1 MYACYHLDPG
11 TTHRKEYLMNPL
23 DVAQTYFDSW
33 NQRDPAAIV
42 ATFAEGGTY
51 SDPIAAGLSGPA
63 LAANAS
69 RLFAAFPDLSFEILS
84 AAQTGDHSVA
94 AQWMMR
100 GTNTGPL
107 AGSPPTG
114 KAVALPGADFIT
126 VDGDKIRAV
135 QGYFDQK
142 AYLEQ
147 LGLQVIAQPY
157 SVGPIS
163 FGTGI
168 TMQVGKHTKPGAF
181 SLTSIRIRADEMQ
194 QLQEYTMPI
203 LAELAQMPG
212 FISFTALGANN
223 CAYTI
228 TAWEDAESAS
238 QMLRAGAHREA
249 MQVFFGREFAEG
261 GTTSV
266 WIPHHINALWVRCTA
281 CGRMCDYDQ
290 DEGKCQC
297 GQSLPHLPYW

>member
-1 MYACYHLDPG
+1 MKPIDI
-11 TTHRKEYLMNPL
+11 
-23 DVAQTYFDSW
+23 AQHYFDAW

-51 SDPIAAGLSGPA
+51 SDPTVPA
-63 LAANAS
+63 LTGSALATYTS
-69 RLFAAFPDLSFEILS
+69 GLFAAFPDLSFEIVS
-84 AAQTGDHSVA
+84 AAQTGDHAIA

-107 AGSPPTG
+107 AGGPPTG

-126 VDGDKIRAV
+126 VDGDKIRSV

-142 AYLEQ
+142 TFLEQ

-157 SVGPIS
+157 SLGPFS
-163 FGTGI
+163 FGTGA

-181 SLTSIRIRADEMQ
+181 SLTSIRVRSDEVQ
-194 QLQEYTMPI
+194 QLNEYGTRVLGEM
-203 LAELAQMPG
+203 AQMPG
-212 FISFTALGANN
+212 FISFAGLLANN
-223 CAYTI
+223 CGYTI

-238 QMLRAGAHREA
+238 QMLRANAHREA
-249 MQVFFGREFAEG
+249 MKVFLGSDFAEG
-261 GTTSV
+261 GMTSV

-281 CGRMCDYDQ
+281 CGRMSDYDR

-297 GQSLPHLPYW
+297 GQELPHLPYW

>member
-1 MYACYHLDPG
+1 MKPIDI
-11 TTHRKEYLMNPL
+11 
-23 DVAQTYFDSW
+23 AQHYFDAW
-33 NQRDPAAIV
+33 NRRDPAAII

-51 SDPIAAGLSGPA
+51 SDPTVPA
-63 LAANAS
+63 LTGSALATHTS
-69 RLFAAFPDLSFEILS
+69 GLFAAFPDLSFEIVN
-84 AAQTGDHSVA
+84 AAQAGDHAVA

-107 AGSPPTG
+107 AGGPPTG
-114 KAVALPGADFIT
+114 STVALPGADFIT
-126 VDGDKIRAV
+126 IDGDKIRSV

-142 AYLEQ
+142 IFLEQ

-157 SVGPIS
+157 AVGPIS
-163 FGTGI
+163 FGTGA

-181 SLTSIRIRADEMQ
+181 SLTSIRVRSDEEQ
-194 QLQEYTMPI
+194 QLQAYSMPI

-212 FISFTALGANN
+212 FISFTALFANN
-223 CAYTI
+223 CGYTI

-249 MQVFFGREFAEG
+249 MQVFFGSEFAEG
-261 GTTSV
+261 GMTSV

-281 CGRMCDYDQ
+281 CGRMSDYAQ
-290 DEGKCQC
+290 DDGKCQC

>member
-1 MYACYHLDPG
+1 
-11 TTHRKEYLMNPL
+11 MNPL
-23 DVAQTYFDSW
+23 DVAQTYFDAW
-33 NQRDPAAIV
+33 NQRDPADII

-51 SDPIAAGLSGPA
+51 SDPTVPA
-63 LAANAS
+63 LTGSALATHAGG
-69 RLFAAFPDLSFEILS
+69 LFAAFPDLSFEIVS
-84 AAQTGDHSVA
+84 AAQAGDHAVV

-107 AGSPPTG
+107 AGGPPTG
-114 KAVALPGADFIT
+114 STVALPGADFIT
-126 VDGDKIRAV
+126 IDGDKIRAV

-142 AYLEQ
+142 IFLEQ

-157 SVGPIS
+157 AVGPIS
-163 FGTGI
+163 FGTGA

-181 SLTSIRIRADEMQ
+181 SLTSIRIRSDEVQ
-194 QLQEYTMPI
+194 QLTEYSMPI

-212 FISFTALGANN
+212 FISFTTLLANN
-223 CAYTI
+223 CGYTI

-238 QMLRAGAHREA
+238 QMLRASAHREA
-249 MQVFFGREFAEG
+249 MKVFLGSNFAEG
-261 GTTSV
+261 GMTSV

-281 CGRMCDYDQ
+281 CGRMSDYEQ

>member
-1 MYACYHLDPG
+1 MKPIDI
-11 TTHRKEYLMNPL
+11 
-23 DVAQTYFDSW
+23 AQHYFDAW

-51 SDPIAAGLSGPA
+51 SDPTVPA
-63 LAANAS
+63 LTGSALATHTS
-69 RLFAAFPDLSFEILS
+69 GLFAAFPDLSFEIVS
-84 AAQTGDHSVA
+84 AAETGGKSPGLSCHTIA

-107 AGSPPTG
+107 VGGPPTG
-114 KAVALPGADFIT
+114 KTVALPGADFIT
-126 VDGDKIRAV
+126 VDGDKIRSV

-142 AYLEQ
+142 AFLEQ

-157 SVGPIS
+157 SLGPIS
-163 FGTGI
+163 FGTGA

-181 SLTSIRIRADEMQ
+181 SLTSIRVRSDEVQ
-194 QLQEYTMPI
+194 QLQEYSMPI

-212 FISFTALGANN
+212 FISFTSLFADNRG
-223 CAYTI
+223 YTI

-249 MQVFFGREFAEG
+249 MKVFLSSNFAEG
-261 GTTSV
+261 GMTSV

-281 CGRMCDYDQ
+281 CGRMSDYDQ
-290 DEGKCQC
+290 DEGKCKC
-297 GQSLPHLPYW
+297 GQSLPILPYW

>member
-1 MYACYHLDPG
+1 MH
-11 TTHRKEYLMNPL
+11 PL
-23 DVAQTYFDSW
+23 DVAHTYFDAW
-33 NQRDPAAIV
+33 NRHDPAAIV

-51 SDPIAAGLSGPA
+51 SDPTVPP
-63 LAANAS
+63 LAAEAMIAYTS
-69 RLFAAFPDLSFEILS
+69 GLFAAFPNLSFEVVS
-84 AAQTGDHSVA
+84 AAQTGDQSVA
-94 AQWMMR
+94 AQWMMH

-142 AYLEQ
+142 AFLEQ
-147 LGLQVIAQPY
+147 LGLQVIVQPY
-157 SVGPIS
+157 AIGPIS
-163 FGTGI
+163 FGTGS

-181 SLTSIRIRADEMQ
+181 SLTSIRIRSDEFQ
-194 QLQEYTMPI
+194 KLQEYSMPI
-203 LAELAQMPG
+203 LAQLAQMPG
-212 FISFTALGANN
+212 FISLTTLFVNN
-223 CAYTI
+223 SGYTI

-238 QMLRAGAHREA
+238 QLLRAGAHREA
-249 MQVFFGREFAEG
+249 MKVFFGSKFAEG
-261 GTTSV
+261 GMTSV
-266 WIPHHINALWVRCTA
+266 WIPHHINALWVRCTT
-281 CGRMCDYDQ
+281 CGRMSDYDQ

>member
-1 MYACYHLDPG
+1 
-11 TTHRKEYLMNPL
+11 MNPL
-23 DVAQTYFDSW
+23 DVAQTYFDAW
-33 NQRDPAAIV
+33 NRRDPVAIV
-42 ATFAEGGTY
+42 ATFADGGTY
-51 SDPIAAGLSGPA
+51 SDPTVPA
-63 LAANAS
+63 LTGSALATHTAG
-69 RLFAAFPDLSFEILS
+69 LFAAFPDLTFEIVS
-84 AAQTGDHSVA
+84 AAQEGDHAVA

-107 AGSPPTG
+107 AGGPPTG
-114 KAVALPGADFIT
+114 STVALPGADFIT
-126 VDGDKIRAV
+126 VEADKIRAV

-142 AYLEQ
+142 TFLEQ

-157 SVGPIS
+157 AIGPIS
-163 FGTGI
+163 FGTGV

-194 QLQEYTMPI
+194 QLQEYSMPI

-223 CAYTI
+223 SAYTI

-249 MQVFFGREFAEG
+249 MQAFLGREFAEG
-261 GTTSV
+261 GMTSV
-266 WIPHHINALWVRCTA
+266 WIPHHINALWVRCPA
-281 CGRMCDYDQ
+281 CGRMSDYAQ
-290 DEGKCQC
+290 DDGKCQC

>member
-1 MYACYHLDPG
+1 
-11 TTHRKEYLMNPL
+11 MNPL
-23 DVAQTYFDSW
+23 DVAHTYFNAW
-33 NQRDPAAIV
+33 NRRDPAAIV
-42 ATFAEGGTY
+42 ATFVQGGTY
-51 SDPIAAGLSGPA
+51 SDPTVPP
-63 LAANAS
+63 LAAEALTAYTS
-69 RLFAAFPDLSFEILS
+69 GLFAAFPDLSFEIVS
-84 AAQTGDHSVA
+84 SAQTGSNTVA
-94 AQWMMR
+94 VQWMMH
-100 GTNTGPL
+100 GTNTGPM

-126 VDGDKIRAV
+126 VDGEKIRAV

-142 AYLEQ
+142 TFLEQ

-157 SVGPIS
+157 SLGPIS
-163 FGTGI
+163 FGTAV

-181 SLTSIRIRADEMQ
+181 SLTAIRVRSDEWQ
-194 QLQEYTMPI
+194 QLQEYSMPI

-223 CAYTI
+223 CGYTI

-249 MQVFFGREFAEG
+249 MQAFYGSTFAEG
-261 GTTSV
+261 GMTSV
-266 WIPHHINALWVRCTA
+266 WIPHHINAHWVRCTA
-281 CGRMCDYDQ
+281 CGRMSDYDQ

-297 GQSLPHLPYW
+297 GQSLPQMPYW

>member
-1 MYACYHLDPG
+1 
-11 TTHRKEYLMNPL
+11 MNPL
-23 DVAQTYFDSW
+23 DVAQIYFDAW
-33 NQRDPAAIV
+33 NRRDPVAIV

-51 SDPIAAGLSGPA
+51 SDPTVPA
-63 LAANAS
+63 LTGSALATHTGG
-69 RLFAAFPDLSFEILS
+69 LFAAFPDLSFEIVS
-84 AAQTGDHSVA
+84 AAQAGDHAVA

-107 AGSPPTG
+107 AGGPPTG
-114 KAVALPGADFIT
+114 STVALPGADFIT
-126 VDGDKIRAV
+126 IDGDKIRAV

-142 AYLEQ
+142 TFLEQ

-157 SVGPIS
+157 AVGPIS
-163 FGTGI
+163 FGTGA

-181 SLTSIRIRADEMQ
+181 SLTSIRVRSDEVQ
-194 QLQEYTMPI
+194 QLNEYSERV
-203 LAELAQMPG
+203 LAEMAQMPG
-212 FISFTALGANN
+212 FISFAALLANN
-223 CAYTI
+223 CGYTI

-249 MQVFFGREFAEG
+249 MKVFLGSDFAEG
-261 GTTSV
+261 GMTSV

-281 CGRMCDYDQ
+281 CGRMSDYAQ
-290 DEGKCQC
+290 DDGKCQC

>member
-1 MYACYHLDPG
+1 
-11 TTHRKEYLMNPL
+11 MNLL
-23 DVAQTYFDSW
+23 DVAQTYFDAW
-33 NQRDPAAIV
+33 NQRDPAAII

-51 SDPIAAGLSGPA
+51 SDPTVPA
-63 LAANAS
+63 LTGSALATHAGG
-69 RLFAAFPDLSFEILS
+69 LFAAFPDLSFEIVS
-84 AAQTGDHSVA
+84 AAQAGDHAVA
-94 AQWMMR
+94 VQWMMR

-107 AGSPPTG
+107 AGGPPTG
-114 KAVALPGADFIT
+114 STVALPGADFIT
-126 VDGDKIRAV
+126 IDGDKIRAV

-142 AYLEQ
+142 TFLEQ

-157 SVGPIS
+157 AIGPIS
-163 FGTGI
+163 FGTGA

-181 SLTSIRIRADEMQ
+181 SLTSIRVRSDEVQ
-194 QLQEYTMPI
+194 QLNEYSERV
-203 LAELAQMPG
+203 LAEMAQMPG
-212 FISFTALGANN
+212 FISFTALLANN
-223 CAYTI
+223 CGYTI

-249 MQVFFGREFAEG
+249 MKVFLGSDFAEG
-261 GTTSV
+261 GMTSV

-281 CGRMCDYDQ
+281 CGRMSDYDQ